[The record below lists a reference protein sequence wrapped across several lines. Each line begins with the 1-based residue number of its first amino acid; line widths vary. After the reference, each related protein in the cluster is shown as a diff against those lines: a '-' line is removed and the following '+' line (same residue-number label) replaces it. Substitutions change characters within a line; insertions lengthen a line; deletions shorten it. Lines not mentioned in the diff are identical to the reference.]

1 MNLIILK
8 DIISNFRFTFQ
19 DLCTDIFLEIFQYL
33 RPIDLL
39 YSFTGLYPHLD
50 TLIEPYTHTL
60 DFRLMN
66 KSYFQCLM
74 QSLLPYLTNNLR
86 VLRLSNAHTFIQI
99 SEILY
104 NFDWS
109 QINQLESLTF
119 DLIKSDELSKYFLN
133 IHSILKHLWRLSLT
147 FDEDDKLVEKLLIDH
162 ILIPTNQSQSLTNCF
177 IIGINFDLSKLIG
190 EKFNENLLELTLTLT
205 TINDLII
212 LFRIVPNLE
221 ILTCTVLDSISNE
234 SIDKIPILYFLRIL
248 TLTIKK
254 PIVFKNLQKLLKP
267 HIQLKQLSLKAII
280 CDEV

>member
-1 MNLIILK
+1 M
-8 DIISNFRFTFQ
+8 
-19 DLCTDIFLEIFQYL
+19 
-33 RPIDLL
+33 
-39 YSFTGLYPHLD
+39 H
-50 TLIEPYTHTL
+50 
-60 DFRLMN
+60 
-66 KSYFQCLM
+66 
-74 QSLLPYLTNNLR
+74 SLLPYLTNNLR

-147 FDEDDKLVEKLLIDH
+147 FDEDDKVVEKLLIDY

-221 ILTCTVLDSISNE
+221 ILTCTILDSISNE
-234 SIDKIPILYFLRIL
+234 NIDKIPILYFLRIL

>member
-1 MNLIILK
+1 
-8 DIISNFRFTFQ
+8 
-19 DLCTDIFLEIFQYL
+19 
-33 RPIDLL
+33 
-39 YSFTGLYPHLD
+39 
-50 TLIEPYTHTL
+50 
-60 DFRLMN
+60 
-66 KSYFQCLM
+66 M